1 MTGPTARRW
10 MTEGALIDL
19 GHLTGTAG
27 RSDRRKDGGS
37 CDGWRLVVK
46 RRDNGAVISVTYLG
60 ETVPELELQAALDAV
75 GAEPVPERNP
85 R

>member
-10 MTEGALIDL
+10 TTPDALIDL

-27 RSDRRKDGGS
+27 RSTSRKDGGS
-37 CDGWRLVVK
+37 CDGWRLMVK
-46 RRDNGAVISVTYLG
+46 RRDNGAVITVTYLG
-60 ETVPELELQAALDAV
+60 ETVPEEELQAALDAI
-75 GAEPVPERNP
+75 GAEPVPERKP